1 MKSNFPQSEFAIPVA
16 NVQTP
21 ILFWISLP
29 LYFNVL
35 LSRVSF
41 AFKARPCPRIGV
53 YVRFSNPLPTPLR
66 EHVVC
71 QYATL
76 IVEHGSICIVNSAA
90 NKPKVGVL
98 RHRDFFEVIFLHY
111 FTNSNIINFM
121 NNGKILTKKFT
132 KMLQFLGRAT
142 IFFEI
147 YSFSTNSPNFKQKQK
162 LLSDIQSGRRFVVH
176 VLYLIVMRHF
186 PRPSFRWGFR
196 LLPFRVF
203 PESR

>member
-1 MKSNFPQSEFAIPVA
+1 MSVSPIVKFHDESNPAPSNDVYFSVSKLKSNFPQSEFAIPVA

-98 RHRDFFEVIFLHY
+98 RHWDSFSSEN
-111 FTNSNIINFM
+111 FTLLYKINITIFM
-121 NNGKILTKKFT
+121 NNGKIPIKN
-132 KMLQFLGRAT
+132 LQKCYDF
-142 IFFEI
+142 
-147 YSFSTNSPNFKQKQK
+147 
-162 LLSDIQSGRRFVVH
+162 
-176 VLYLIVMRHF
+176 
-186 PRPSFRWGFR
+186 
-196 LLPFRVF
+196 
-203 PESR
+203 